1 VHLPAITPT
10 AFVYVRKRFG
20 GLGLPCVATLVS
32 LTHLGA
38 DVVLMNMGN
47 TLVHVIVSSH
57 FFSKMDC
64 MVSGDGRTVSCD
76 TVKSIN
82 QLGFSKSE
90 FKLIRC
96 KILVDSLTIMC
107 KFIDF

>member
-1 VHLPAITPT
+1 MPAITPT
-10 AFVYVRKRFG
+10 DFVYVRKRFG

-38 DVVLMNMGN
+38 ADVLMNIGN
-47 TLVHVIVSSH
+47 PLVQVIVSSD

-64 MVSGDGRTVSCD
+64 VVCRDGRTVPRD
-76 TVKSIN
+76 TVKSIK
-82 QLGFSKSE
+82 QMGFSKSE
-90 FKLIRC
+90 LKLIRC
-96 KILVDSLTIMC
+96 KILVDSLTIVC

>member
-10 AFVYVRKRFG
+10 DFVYVRKRFG

-47 TLVHVIVSSH
+47 PLVQEIVNSH

-64 MVSGDGRTVSCD
+64 MVSGDRRAVSRD

-90 FKLIRC
+90 LKLIRC
-96 KILVDSLTIMC
+96 KILVDLLTVMC
-107 KFIDF
+107 